1 MGETRT
7 ITGELRELLADVNW
21 GEINDHMRLDDR
33 GAIFDG
39 DWLESWHAAAGHACD
54 AIDAVHANLERENA
68 SLKAEL
74 DRVLGEQ
81 EDRDGWVR
89 LPVDADGVPVC
100 IGDVLEW
107 PDGSDE
113 PFEVVGIG
121 LSGTVY
127 CMYDESCEWT
137 NASTKRHHRPDTWE
151 RIIRDAIGEGM
162 ARQRSNDGSECCE
175 RANPMNNDALVA
187 RCKALAGDAS

>member
-1 MGETRT
+1 MSGT
-7 ITGELRELLADVNW
+7 ITGELRELLADINW
-21 GEINDHMRLDDR
+21 TEIIDHMRLDH
-33 GAIFDG
+33 GAIVDG
-39 DWLESWHAAAGHACD
+39 DWLDSWHAAAGHACD

-81 EDRDGWVR
+81 DDRDGWVE
-89 LPVDADGVPVC
+89 LPKDADGEYIH
-100 IGDVLEW
+100 IGDVMVYA
-107 PDGSDE
+107 DGNTCPLPVVALVPPAIFLTDE
-113 PFEVVGIG
+113 GPR
-121 LSGTVY
+121 Y
-127 CMYDESCEWT
+127 ADMCCH
-137 NASTKRHHRPDTWE
+137 APDTWE

-162 ARQRSNDGSECCE
+162 ARQRNNDSGECCE